1 MNHVIKALF
10 ATEFEKFFDQQ
21 TFIQTRKD
29 NDDKFIWLFMNVT
42 TRCQPFVSQLKDD
55 RSNKSFI
62 FLSTSWITL
71 PDLSAQGCRALQFVS
86 PKEGKALVNH
96 VIKNVSVG
104 SSDVCEIE
112 CYLDN
117 RCLSYNYGDQGN
129 VRQKCEL
136 SDSDHKQHPNDLQ
149 ERLGYIYRGTEV
161 HIIKVNLR
169 ETDYKVCLTFRG
181 TLPYLS
187 L

>member
-1 MNHVIKALF
+1 M
-10 ATEFEKFFDQQ
+10 
-21 TFIQTRKD
+21 
-29 NDDKFIWLFMNVT
+29 
-42 TRCQPFVSQLKDD
+42 
-55 RSNKSFI
+55 
-62 FLSTSWITL
+62 
-71 PDLSAQGCRALQFVS
+71 PDISVQGCRVLQFAS
-86 PKEGKALVNH
+86 PKVGKALVNH
-96 VIKNVSVG
+96 VIKNISVG
-104 SSDVCEIE
+104 SPDVCEFE

-129 VRQKCEL
+129 VRHKCEL

>member
-1 MNHVIKALF
+1 
-10 ATEFEKFFDQQ
+10 
-21 TFIQTRKD
+21 
-29 NDDKFIWLFMNVT
+29 MNVT

-86 PKEGKALVNH
+86 PREGKALVNH

-129 VRQKCEL
+129 VHHKCEL

-181 TLPYLS
+181 TLPCLS

>member
-1 MNHVIKALF
+1 
-10 ATEFEKFFDQQ
+10 
-21 TFIQTRKD
+21 
-29 NDDKFIWLFMNVT
+29 MNVT

-62 FLSTSWITL
+62 FLSTSWIAL

-86 PKEGKALVNH
+86 PREGKALVNH

-104 SSDVCEIE
+104 SSDICEIE

-129 VRQKCEL
+129 VRHKCEL

-181 TLPYLS
+181 TLPCLS